1 MLPTPDI
8 PLHEYEVDRAR
19 HVAHV
24 RAAFAAVVI
33 FLVCALLISAHV

>member
-8 PLHEYEVDRAR
+8 PLHEYEVDHAR

-24 RAAFAAVVI
+24 RAALAAVII
-33 FLVCALLISAHV
+33 FAVCALLISAQL

>member
-8 PLHEYEVDRAR
+8 PPHAYEVEHWR

-24 RAAFAAVVI
+24 RAAVAAVII
-33 FLVCALLISAHV
+33 FLVCVFVISAHL

>member
-8 PLHEYEVDRAR
+8 PASEYEVRHAN

-24 RAAFAAVVI
+24 RAALAAVII
-33 FLVCALLISAHV
+33 FLICALLVSVHV

>member
-8 PLHEYEVDRAR
+8 PSAEYEVVRAR

-24 RAAFAAVVI
+24 RAAFAAAII
-33 FLVCALLISAHV
+33 FLACVFAISAHL